1 MKLIYS
7 ISGITLLL
15 MACISSKKAPLEFP
29 EAMLPEVQADYRKT
43 CERGYVL
50 YKLSCAKCHTN
61 KKWGRE
67 IIPDFS
73 DAQLQGYALRMAN
86 KQHENNLPD
95 SLISEV
101 DFGDI
106 MLFLKYKKRSH
117 SPFISPTNAS
127 TAPAAS
133 R

>member
-7 ISGITLLL
+7 LAAFTILL
-15 MACISSKKAPLEFP
+15 MACVSSKKAPLEFP
-29 EAMLPEVQADYRKT
+29 EAMRLEVQADYRKT
-43 CERGYVL
+43 CERGYEL
-50 YKLSCAKCHTN
+50 YKLSCAKCHTS

-106 MLFLKYKKRSH
+106 MLFLKYKKKSH
-117 SPFISPTNAS
+117 QPFISSAVSNQK
-127 TAPAAS
+127 
-133 R
+133 

>member
-7 ISGITLLL
+7 LSVITLLL

-29 EAMLPEVQADYRKT
+29 EAMRPEVQADYRKT

-50 YKLSCAKCHTN
+50 YKLSCAKCHTS

-117 SPFISPTNAS
+117 QPFTPGSAS
-127 TAPAAS
+127 N
-133 R
+133 

>member
-1 MKLIYS
+1 MKLFYTFS
-7 ISGITLLL
+7 VVTLLL

-29 EAMLPEVQADYRKT
+29 EAMRPEVQADYRKT

-50 YKLSCAKCHTN
+50 YKLSCAKCHTS

-106 MLFLKYKKRSH
+106 MLFLKYKKKSNA
-117 SPFISPTNAS
+117 PFISPAEVS

-133 R
+133 K

>member
-1 MKLIYS
+1 MKLIYTLS
-7 ISGITLLL
+7 VVTLLL

-29 EAMLPEVQADYRKT
+29 EAMRPEVQADYRKT

-50 YKLSCAKCHTN
+50 YKLSCAKCHTS

-106 MLFLKYKKRSH
+106 MLFLKYKKKSNA
-117 SPFISPTNAS
+117 PFISPAEVS

-133 R
+133 K

>member
-7 ISGITLLL
+7 LSAIPLLL
-15 MACISSKKAPLEFP
+15 MACFSSKKAPLEFP
-29 EAMLPEVQADYRKT
+29 EAMRAEVQADYRKT
-43 CERGYVL
+43 CERGYAL
-50 YKLSCAKCHTN
+50 YKLSCAKCHTS
-61 KKWGRE
+61 KKWGRD

-73 DAQLQGYALRMAN
+73 DAQLQGYALRVAN

-106 MLFLKYKKRSH
+106 MLFLKYKKKSN
-117 SPFISPTNAS
+117 SPFISPSSAS
-127 TAPAAS
+127 AAPAALK
-133 R
+133 